1 MAEEVSAFE
10 MYKKSK
16 NPSIKKKNNKKVS
29 TFINKLIFKCP
40 DTEDRNE
47 KKNVN
52 SIHSIEKKSLRQH
65 SDMC

>member
-47 KKNVN
+47 K
-52 SIHSIEKKSLRQH
+52 
-65 SDMC
+65 DC